1 MQTETHLAILAQ
13 HTETR
18 RDYGY
23 IVLEQR
29 LHTDG
34 GDLPNMG
41 AETPNPGPL
50 LEQQV
55 LWTAGHLSDL
65 YYNTLHCVEE
75 M

>member
-13 HTETR
+13 PTETR

-55 LWTAGHLSDL
+55 L
-65 YYNTLHCVEE
+65 
-75 M
+75 